1 MSEVVYSF
9 ITALCLSFASIKFFS
24 YLFYKFWMVDNPKKY
39 KKKRDPVPYGMWIV
53 FFITFFVTSLLFIEY
68 NDKLGLIW
76 FFGFLITV
84 VSFIDDRIN
93 LSAKY
98 RLFVQILIWATIAI
112 TSIKIGYISNIFWW
126 VVDLETLFLEIG
138 NLKLYI
144 IPFVFTILWYVF
156 IFNALNW
163 TDGLSGNA
171 SGLSAISFFILFL
184 LGYILFL
191 SDTYQWGIDNALF
204 IMKMCIILVWILIPF
219 WYFDVREKILMG
231 DTGTMFLWF
240 MLATIAIISGGKIAT
255 VLVVFWI
262 YSVDAIYVIVKRLM
276 KWKNP
281 LSWDFTHLHHR
292 LEKIG
297 LSKTQFLSLVYSLS
311 FVFWITAL
319 FLDKVG
325 KILVFLLIVIIV
337 IFINTILEKTKKL
350 IKR

>member
-1 MSEVVYSF
+1 MTEVVASF

-24 YLFYKFWMVDNPKKY
+24 YIFYKIWFIDNPKKY
-39 KKKRDPVPYGMWIV
+39 KKKRNPVPYGMWIV
-53 FFITFFVTSLLFIEY
+53 FFICFFATSLIFIEY
-68 NDKLGLIW
+68 NYKLWLIW
-76 FFGFLITV
+76 IFGFLITA
-84 VSFIDDRIN
+84 VSFVDDKIN

-98 RLFVQILIWATIAI
+98 RLFIQIFIGAIIAM
-112 TSIKIGYISNIFWW
+112 TSIKIGYVSNIFWW
-126 VVDLETLFLEIG
+126 VIELETLFLEIG
-138 NLKLYI
+138 NYKLYI
-144 IPFVFTILWYVF
+144 IPFVFTIMWYVF

-163 TDGLSGNA
+163 TDWLSWNA

-184 LGYILFL
+184 LGYILFI
-191 SDTYQWGIDNALF
+191 SDTYQWWIDNALF

-240 MLATIAIISGGKIAT
+240 MLATIAIISGWKIAT

-262 YSVDAIYVIVKRLM
+262 YSVDAVYVIVKRLM

-281 LSWDFTHLHHR
+281 LSGDFTHLHHR

-297 LSKTQFLSLVYSLS
+297 LSKTQFLWLVYSLS
-311 FVFWITAL
+311 FCFWITAL
-319 FLDKVG
+319 FLDKLW

-337 IFINTILEKTKKL
+337 IFINTILEKTKKF
-350 IKR
+350 IKK